1 MLRTHLIK
9 QNSCTSQ
16 NAENYQKLMKE
27 IKDDLHKSDILCSW
41 IGTQHSKDANSL

>member
-16 NAENYQKLMKE
+16 NAENYQKSNEEANTQNILINGE
-27 IKDDLHKSDILCSW
+27 IYPVHILV
-41 IGTQHSKDANSL
+41 